1 MAIGCKLLAD
11 YTQFMPIEASSVHPG
26 LRLQS
31 AEQSHLQ
38 QHGSPGAVEAVD
50 EADLPAVEGLLEGVE
65 NPLAAEA
72 RGHPSGEASGVEEAP
87 SHPG

>member
-1 MAIGCKLLAD
+1 
-11 YTQFMPIEASSVHPG
+11 MPIEASSVHPG